1 MNLARCLLLIACSAL
16 SSGAL
21 AAGPVKRID
30 IYVTPYYE
38 AARQPTGTPTVAV
51 HQTYD
56 TLLASNRREDIVYV
70 RDEISRNNAMV
81 TPMTMMVLAIR
92 LYDLGLRDEAVLWFY
107 AAKDRFVTL
116 ASVAD
121 MKSRDLMQVEDAV
134 TNFVILAGPVLNGY
148 AFCDVE
154 KQQKMRQQA
163 MKWVIANP
171 YKAMFLPQVPARPG
185 DRQEN
190 LKKGVAEI
198 VAAAEKE
205 RQYLANPANV
215 ADLRAKRRQSDADA
229 AYCWQ

>member
-1 MNLARCLLLIACSAL
+1 MNLARCLFVIAC
-16 SSGAL
+16 GAL
-21 AAGPVKRID
+21 WSGSLAAAPIKRID

-38 AARQPTGTPTVAV
+38 APRDPTGTPTVAV
-51 HQTYD
+51 HKNYD

-70 RDEISRNNAMV
+70 RDTISRDNAMV

-92 LYDLGLRDEAVLWFY
+92 LYDVGLRDDAVLWFY
-107 AAKDRFVTL
+107 AAKDRFITL

-121 MKSRDLMQVEDAV
+121 MTSRELEKVEEAIR
-134 TNFVILAGPVLNGY
+134 NFAALAGPVLNGY
-148 AFCDVE
+148 AFCNVE
-154 KQQKMRQQA
+154 KQQEMRQKA
-163 MKWVIANP
+163 MRWVIANP

-198 VAAAEKE
+198 EAAAEKE

-215 ADLRAKRRQSDADA
+215 ADIRAKRQQNGADA
-229 AYCWQ
+229 TYCWQ